1 MIILY
6 FRFLLILS
14 AFFIVN
20 SSNATELKCLF
31 SDEVL
36 SGRYGYSCWIL
47 FYDFTELYQTSS
59 FQITGNHKS
68 NRTNED
74 VVNIKITNSKIP
86 FIIKELFVAFPN
98 ALAFEMNDAGLKVI
112 KSDDFKNAGNVELV
126 YLTNNNIDS
135 IPANGFTGL
144 KNMNEMLLLSSH
156 VSRIHEDA
164 FVGCY
169 SMITLWLFSNPI
181 KILHPN
187 LFNSM
192 TELKA
197 LHVIQSGIERLDGR
211 LFRNNLELQSITFQD
226 NNISSIESNL
236 FNNLDKV
243 NLINFFRN
251 PCVDRIFIM
260 NEVINIDVVKAGLS
274 KCFDNFE
281 PKTTRIT
288 MEFTGPLKLYDEKGN
303 LIFSN

>member
-1 MIILY
+1 M
-6 FRFLLILS
+6 LILS
-14 AFFIVN
+14 TYFIVN
-20 SSNATELKCLF
+20 SSNATEVKCLF

-47 FYDFTELYQTSS
+47 FYDLTELSQTSG
-59 FQITGNHKS
+59 FKIIGNHKS
-68 NRTNED
+68 NRTNDD

-98 ALAFEMNDAGLKVI
+98 ALAFEMNDAGLEKI
-112 KSDDFKNAGNVELV
+112 NPDDFKNAGNVELV
-126 YLTNNNIDS
+126 YLTNNHIDS
-135 IPANGFTGL
+135 IPAHGFTGL

-169 SMITLWLFSNPI
+169 SMVTLWLFSNPI
-181 KILHPN
+181 KVLQPN
-187 LFNSM
+187 LFYPM
-192 TELKA
+192 TKLVA
-197 LHVIQSGIERLDGR
+197 LHVIQSEIERLDGR

-226 NNISSIESNL
+226 SNISSIESNI

-243 NLINFFRN
+243 NLINLFRN

-274 KCFDNFE
+274 QCFDNFE
-281 PKTTRIT
+281 PKVTRIT

-303 LIFSN
+303 VIFSN

>member
-1 MIILY
+1 MCFRLFIILTTH
-6 FRFLLILS
+6 
-14 AFFIVN
+14 FFV
-20 SSNATELKCLF
+20 SSSTATELKCVF
-31 SDEVL
+31 SNEVL

-47 FYDFTELYQTSS
+47 FYDLTEFNQTSG
-59 FQITGNHKS
+59 FQITGNHKL
-68 NRTNED
+68 NRTNDD
-74 VVNIKITNSKIP
+74 VVNIKVTNSKVP
-86 FIIKELFVAFPN
+86 FIIKELFVTFPN
-98 ALAFEMNDAGLKVI
+98 ALAFEMNEAGLKEI
-112 KSDDFKNAGNVELV
+112 KSDDFQNAGNIELV
-126 YLTNNNIDS
+126 YLTNNQIHS

-144 KNMNEMLLLSSH
+144 KNMNELLLLSSQ
-156 VSRIHEDA
+156 VAKIHEDA

-169 SMITLWLFSNPI
+169 SMITLWMISNPI
-181 KILHPN
+181 KVFHPN
-187 LFNSM
+187 LFYSM

-197 LHVIQSGIERLDGR
+197 LHVIQSDIERLDGR

-226 NNISSIESNL
+226 SNISSIESNL

-243 NLINFFRN
+243 NLINLFRN

-260 NEVINIDVVKAGLS
+260 NEVININVVKAGLS

-288 MEFTGPLKLYDEKGN
+288 MEFTGPLKLYDENGN